1 MRMQPQAPRSGHGAT
16 TSGSPD
22 RPRAGA
28 DDRRGRATAGAWRV
42 RATVVA
48 AGVLAIAML
57 LAPVAHAKTSC
68 AYAGAPASR
77 LTVTVS
83 GDISFA
89 VIERRGLEIT
99 AREIFGAP
107 EPCAGGTPTVLNTD
121 TIVVRLIADSP
132 VFELRL
138 DGGPFAPGA
147 TGEPEGAA
155 EIEIHI
161 TGALLAEVIGT
172 SAGEEFRW
180 GPGGALAGLNLN
192 PRNDGDRDV
201 DVTVSGDSFLIA
213 NGAGGDDTIT
223 AQPGAS
229 IRDGVFSIGGPG
241 NDLLRAPPGTD
252 ALIEGGSGDDV
263 IIGSRRKDD
272 LLGEGGNDRVSGRAG
287 PDHISGGRGNDR
299 LSGGSGRD
307 DITGGPGNDRLS
319 GGSGRDVINSR
330 DSKRDSVSC
339 GPGRDRVK
347 ADRRDHL
354 RGCETRRIAR

>member
-1 MRMQPQAPRSGHGAT
+1 MQPQASRSGQGAI
-16 TSGSPD
+16 TSGSPG
-22 RPRAGA
+22 RRRAGA
-28 DDRRGRATAGAWRV
+28 DDRRGRATVGALRV

-68 AYAGAPASR
+68 AYAGAPANL

-83 GDISFA
+83 GDLSSTG

-99 AREIFGAP
+99 ARDDFEAP

-121 TIVVRLIADSP
+121 TIVVRASADSF
-132 VFELRL
+132 FELRL
-138 DGGPFAPGA
+138 DGGQFAPGA

-161 TGALLAEVIGT
+161 AGALFAEVIGT
-172 SAGEEFRW
+172 STGEEFRW
-180 GPGGALAGLNLN
+180 GPGGAVAGLNLN

-201 DVTVSGDSFLIA
+201 DVTVSGEDSFLIA

-229 IRDGVFSIGGPG
+229 IRDGVFSKGGPG
-241 NDLLRAPPGTD
+241 NDLLRAPPGTN
-252 ALIEGGSGDDV
+252 AILVGGSGNDV
-263 IIGSRRKDD
+263 MVGSRKNDQLD
-272 LLGEGGNDRVSGRAG
+272 GEGGNDRVSGRAG
-287 PDHISGGRGNDR
+287 PDDITGGRGNDR

-307 DITGGPGNDRLS
+307 D
-319 GGSGRDVINSR
+319 INSR

>member
-1 MRMQPQAPRSGHGAT
+1 
-16 TSGSPD
+16 
-22 RPRAGA
+22 
-28 DDRRGRATAGAWRV
+28 V
-42 RATVVA
+42 RATVGS

-68 AYAGAPASR
+68 AYAGAPANL
-77 LTVTVS
+77 LTVTVT
-83 GDISFA
+83 GDIASTA

-99 AREIFGAP
+99 AHEDFEAP

-121 TIVVRLIADSP
+121 TIVVRTSAGNP
-132 VFELRL
+132 AVELRL

-161 TGALLAEVIGT
+161 ADALLAAVIGT

-180 GPGGALAGLNLN
+180 GPGGALPGLNLN

-229 IRDGVFSIGGPG
+229 IRNGVFSIGGPG
-241 NDLLRAPPGTD
+241 NDLLRAPPGTY
-252 ALIEGGSGDDV
+252 ATIQGGSGNDV
-263 IIGSRRKDD
+263 IIGSRKDD
-272 LLGEGGNDRVSGRAG
+272 LLDGGRGNDRVSGRAG
-287 PDHISGGRGNDR
+287 PDDITGGRGTDRLSGGSGRDDISGGRGNDR
-299 LSGGSGRD
+299 LSGGSG
-307 DITGGPGNDRLS
+307 G
-319 GGSGRDVINSR
+319 DVINSR

-339 GPGRDRVK
+339 GPGRDRIK

>member
-1 MRMQPQAPRSGHGAT
+1 
-16 TSGSPD
+16 
-22 RPRAGA
+22 
-28 DDRRGRATAGAWRV
+28 V

-68 AYAGAPASR
+68 TYTGAPANL
-77 LTVTVS
+77 LTVTDN
-83 GDISFA
+83 GDLPTV

-99 AREIFGAP
+99 AHEIFEAP

-121 TIVVRLIADSP
+121 TIVVRTSADDP
-132 VFELRL
+132 AAGNVVDVRL

-161 TGALLAEVIGT
+161 ADARFARVIGT
-172 SAGEEFRW
+172 SADEEFRW
-180 GPGGALAGLNLN
+180 GPGGALPGLNLN

-201 DVTVSGDSFLIA
+201 DVTVGGEASFLIA

-229 IRDGVFSIGGPG
+229 IRDGVYSVGGPG

-252 ALIEGGSGDDV
+252 ALIEGGSGNDV
-263 IIGSRRKDD
+263 IIGSRKDD
-272 LLGEGGNDRVSGRAG
+272 LFDGGRGNDRVSGRAG
-287 PDHISGGRGNDR
+287 WDRITGGRGNDR

-307 DITGGPGNDRLS
+307 NITGGRGTDRLS
-319 GGSGRDVINSR
+319 GGSGDDVINSR
-330 DSKRDSVSC
+330 DSNRDSVSC

>member
-1 MRMQPQAPRSGHGAT
+1 MRMLPQASRSGQGAA
-16 TSGSPD
+16 TSGSP
-22 RPRAGA
+22 G
-28 DDRRGRATAGAWRV
+28 RRRAGAWRV

-68 AYAGAPASR
+68 TYAGAPANL
-77 LTVTVS
+77 LTVTDS
-83 GDISFA
+83 GDSSTG

-99 AREIFGAP
+99 AREIFEAP

-121 TIVVRLIADSP
+121 TIVVRLSAENS
-132 VFELRL
+132 FEVRL

-161 TGALLAEVIGT
+161 AGELFTEVITQAEVIGT

-180 GPGGALAGLNLN
+180 GPGGAFAGLNLN

-201 DVTVSGDSFLIA
+201 DVTVSGDDTFLVA

-223 AQPGAS
+223 AQPGA

-241 NDLLRAPPGTD
+241 NDLLRAPPGTH
-252 ALIEGGSGDDV
+252 ASINGGSGNDV
-263 IIGSRRKDD
+263 IIGSRKFD
-272 LLGEGGNDRVSGRAG
+272 LLDGEGGNDRVSGRAG
-287 PDHISGGRGNDR
+287 PDDIIGGRGNDR

-307 DITGGPGNDRLS
+307 DITGGPGTDRLS
-319 GGSGRDVINSR
+319 GGSGRDNINSR

-354 RGCETRRIAR
+354 RGCETRGIAR

>member
-1 MRMQPQAPRSGHGAT
+1 MRMQPQASRSGQGAT

-28 DDRRGRATAGAWRV
+28 DYRRGRATAGAWRV

-68 AYAGAPASR
+68 AYAGAPANL

-83 GDISFA
+83 GDNASTA

-99 AREIFGAP
+99 AHENLEAP

-121 TIVVRLIADSP
+121 SIVLRTSADDP
-132 VFELRL
+132 AADNVVVDVRL

-161 TGALLAEVIGT
+161 AGAEFAEVIGT

-180 GPGGALAGLNLN
+180 GPGGAFAGLNLN
-192 PRNDGDRDV
+192 PGNDGDRDV
-201 DVTVSGDSFLIA
+201 DVTVSGGEALFLVA

-229 IRDGVFSIGGPG
+229 IRGGVFSVGGPG
-241 NDLLRAPPGTD
+241 NDVLRAPPGTG
-252 ALIEGGSGDDV
+252 AIIEGGSGNDV
-263 IIGSRRKDD
+263 IIGSRKSD
-272 LLGEGGNDRVSGRAG
+272 LLDGEGGNDRVSGRAG
-287 PDHISGGRGNDR
+287 ADDITGGRGTDR

-307 DITGGPGNDRLS
+307 D
-319 GGSGRDVINSR
+319 INSR

>member
-1 MRMQPQAPRSGHGAT
+1 MRMQPQAPRSGQGAT

-42 RATVVA
+42 RATVGA

-68 AYAGAPASR
+68 AYAGAPANL

-83 GDISFA
+83 GDLGSTG

-99 AREIFGAP
+99 AREIFEAP

-121 TIVVRLIADSP
+121 TIVVRLSAENS
-132 VFELRL
+132 FEVRL

-161 TGALLAEVIGT
+161 AGELFTEVITQAEVIGT

-180 GPGGALAGLNLN
+180 GPGGAFAGLNTN

-201 DVTVSGDSFLIA
+201 DVTVGGDDTFLVA

-223 AQPGAS
+223 AQPGAA
-229 IRDGVFSIGGPG
+229 IRDGVFSIGGPA
-241 NDLLRAPPGTD
+241 NDLLRAPPGTN
-252 ALIEGGSGDDV
+252 AIIQGGSGNDV
-263 IIGSRRKDD
+263 IIGSRKYDQLD
-272 LLGEGGNDRVSGRAG
+272 GERGNDRVSGRAG
-287 PDHISGGRGNDR
+287 PDE
-299 LSGGSGRD
+299 
-307 DITGGPGNDRLS
+307 ITGGPGNDRLS
-319 GGSGRDVINSR
+319 GGSGRDDINSR
-330 DSKRDSVSC
+330 DSMCDSVSC

>member
-1 MRMQPQAPRSGHGAT
+1 L
-16 TSGSPD
+16 
-22 RPRAGA
+22 
-28 DDRRGRATAGAWRV
+28 RV

-68 AYAGAPASR
+68 AYAGAPANL

-83 GDISFA
+83 GDLSSTG

-99 AREIFGAP
+99 ARDDFEAP

-121 TIVVRLIADSP
+121 TIVVRTSADNP
-132 VFELRL
+132 AVEVRL
-138 DGGPFAPGA
+138 DGGPFAPGP

-161 TGALLAEVIGT
+161 ADALLAEVIGT
-172 SAGEEFRW
+172 STGEEFRW
-180 GPGGALAGLNLN
+180 GPGGTHAGLNVN

-201 DVTVSGDSFLIA
+201 DVTISGDDSFLVA

-229 IRDGVFSIGGPG
+229 IPEGVFSIGGPG
-241 NDLLRAPPGTD
+241 NDLLRAPPGTN
-252 ALIEGGSGDDV
+252 AIIEGGSGNDV
-263 IIGSRRKDD
+263 IIGSRKFD
-272 LLGEGGNDRVSGRAG
+272 LLDGERGNDRVSGRAG
-287 PDHISGGRGNDR
+287 PDEITGGRGNDR

-307 DITGGPGNDRLS
+307 DID
-319 GGSGRDVINSR
+319 SR

-347 ADRRDHL
+347 ADRRDQL